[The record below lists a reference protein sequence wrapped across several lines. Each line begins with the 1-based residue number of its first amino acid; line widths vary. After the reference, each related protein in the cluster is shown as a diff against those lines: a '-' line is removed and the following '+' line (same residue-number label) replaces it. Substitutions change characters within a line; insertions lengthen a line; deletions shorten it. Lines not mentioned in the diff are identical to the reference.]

1 MKKTLSILLVFIIM
15 LSLGAFALAQET
27 DDPVTIYYYN
37 NSGKLGATGLAGSE
51 EESLKEVHDIIQEA
65 TGVDVQVIVP
75 PVGSETEKLNTML
88 AGQEPIDLFWGN
100 WMTYEDAIQPVTES
114 LKKYGQHIMAA
125 WPEEAISNMTRADG
139 EIMGVMRSSPVTPYP
154 IFIREDWL
162 AKYGLEFPKTLDEL
176 ENILKVFLENDPAG
190 NGMTIPLIADLT
202 GLNMGLSAGFTGKGY
217 GRFVDE
223 DGLVKPVEL
232 LPAYKDFI
240 ARMAD
245 WYEKGYIYAES
256 FSSNRAIYN
265 EMIVQGNIGATAY
278 WYSLVTL
285 RSPYLTAQQP
295 EAKYITGEIRTELGL
310 TESHTYGSS
319 SGGLVPKTSK
329 NVDAVIKFIDWQYAS
344 AENHLIA
351 DSGILDKHWK
361 YVDKENMIVEVITTE
376 AYIGEY
382 VASQGLPME
391 TAYSFDDPLM
401 SMHNSWLKN
410 KHTEFSRTVSPD
422 DSKVIYD
429 SARLAEEVVSYSD
442 ITRMMSEEI
451 IKFITG
457 VRPMDEWDDFIA
469 ALNSIGMPDLIA
481 AYTKQYNEQ
490 Q

>member
-1 MKKTLSILLVFIIM
+1 
-15 LSLGAFALAQET
+15 
-27 DDPVTIYYYN
+27 
-37 NSGKLGATGLAGSE
+37 
-51 EESLKEVHDIIQEA
+51 
-65 TGVDVQVIVP
+65 
-75 PVGSETEKLNTML
+75 
-88 AGQEPIDLFWGN
+88 
-100 WMTYEDAIQPVTES
+100 
-114 LKKYGQHIMAA
+114 
-125 WPEEAISNMTRADG
+125 
-139 EIMGVMRSSPVTPYP
+139 
-154 IFIREDWL
+154 
-162 AKYGLEFPKTLDEL
+162 
-176 ENILKVFLENDPAG
+176 
-190 NGMTIPLIADLT
+190 
-202 GLNMGLSAGFTGKGY
+202 
-217 GRFVDE
+217 
-223 DGLVKPVEL
+223 
-232 LPAYKDFI
+232 
-240 ARMAD
+240 
-245 WYEKGYIYAES
+245 
-256 FSSNRAIYN
+256 
-265 EMIVQGNIGATAY
+265 
-278 WYSLVTL
+278 
-285 RSPYLTAQQP
+285 
-295 EAKYITGEIRTELGL
+295 
-310 TESHTYGSS
+310 
-319 SGGLVPKTSK
+319 
-329 NVDAVIKFIDWQYAS
+329 
-344 AENHLIA
+344 LIA

>member
-1 MKKTLSILLVFIIM
+1 
-15 LSLGAFALAQET
+15 
-27 DDPVTIYYYN
+27 
-37 NSGKLGATGLAGSE
+37 
-51 EESLKEVHDIIQEA
+51 
-65 TGVDVQVIVP
+65 
-75 PVGSETEKLNTML
+75 
-88 AGQEPIDLFWGN
+88 
-100 WMTYEDAIQPVTES
+100 
-114 LKKYGQHIMAA
+114 
-125 WPEEAISNMTRADG
+125 
-139 EIMGVMRSSPVTPYP
+139 
-154 IFIREDWL
+154 
-162 AKYGLEFPKTLDEL
+162 
-176 ENILKVFLENDPAG
+176 
-190 NGMTIPLIADLT
+190 
-202 GLNMGLSAGFTGKGY
+202 LNMGLSAGFTGKGY